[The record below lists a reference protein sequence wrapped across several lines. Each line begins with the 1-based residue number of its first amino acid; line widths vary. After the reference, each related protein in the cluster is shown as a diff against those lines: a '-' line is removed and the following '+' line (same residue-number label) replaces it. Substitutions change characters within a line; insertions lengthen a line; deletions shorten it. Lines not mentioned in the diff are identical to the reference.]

1 VAWEGQAADAREL
14 RFRSSARRRARVLG
28 DVAKG
33 CDSSMRDRIAAITIL
48 LVVFLAPGIA
58 AALLS
63 AILQSET
70 AALLV
75 LLAVLLN
82 VKGRSNGAR

>member
-1 VAWEGQAADAREL
+1 
-14 RFRSSARRRARVLG
+14 
-28 DVAKG
+28 
-33 CDSSMRDRIAAITIL
+33 MRDRIAAITIL